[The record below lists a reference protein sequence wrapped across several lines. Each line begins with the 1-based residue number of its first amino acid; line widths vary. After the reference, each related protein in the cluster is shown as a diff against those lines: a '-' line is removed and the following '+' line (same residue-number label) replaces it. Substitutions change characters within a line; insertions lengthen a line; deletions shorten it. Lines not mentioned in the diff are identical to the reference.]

1 VPYSEY
7 DRFHEVMAEDSGQSV
22 VPALIDSI
30 LPLVPGLIEKLEDGI
45 DVLDVGCGSGR
56 ALNLMAKR
64 FSKSRFTGYDICKDA
79 IEAGMMEAKR
89 NGVDNLHFEQ
99 RDMTEFDEPA
109 RYDLITAFDAIHD
122 QAWPDKVLAGVAK
135 ALRPNGVFLM
145 QDIAASSH
153 VHKNMDHPIGP
164 LLYTVSC
171 MHCMSVSLAQDGM
184 GLGAMWGEEKARD
197 MLQQAG
203 FSRVEVKQLSHDF
216 QNSYYIVHKD

>member
-1 VPYSEY
+1 
-7 DRFHEVMAEDSGQSV
+7 
-22 VPALIDSI
+22 
-30 LPLVPGLIEKLEDGI
+30 
-45 DVLDVGCGSGR
+45 
-56 ALNLMAKR
+56 
-64 FSKSRFTGYDICKDA
+64 
-79 IEAGMMEAKR
+79 
-89 NGVDNLHFEQ
+89 
-99 RDMTEFDEPA
+99 MTEFDEPA